1 MRAARSSP
9 VPVSRG
15 AADIEHRGTGR
26 LEDAL
31 LRCEQDIAQ
40 NPNYPAAYSRQGHLL
55 QQLGRYGD
63 AIASFDRA
71 IALNPSAP
79 LAHSSRGNALLALQ
93 RYAEALGNY
102 DRAIAL
108 KPDDMGAYN
117 NRGTALKNL
126 GQLAEAV
133 DSYKRAIALA
143 PDRAELHNN
152 LGNVLQ
158 ELEFLEEAVA
168 SYNAA
173 IRLNR
178 DYAEAYGN
186 RGVAL
191 HQLLRLDEAMS
202 SFNTALLLKPDYPQ
216 AIFNRSLLYLHMG
229 QFAAGWRDHEARR
242 RTEIFAEFPNFA
254 KPLWLG
260 EADIEG
266 KTILVVREQGYGDVI
281 QFSRYVHL
289 CKQAGAR
296 VLFAPQESLR
306 TLMHGLD
313 AEVQIVDENNDY
325 LRFDF
330 YCPLMSLPLA
340 FKTEMTTIPPPS
352 YISVDEEK
360 IAAWARRLGK
370 KTKPRIGV
378 VWDSTSR
385 FRWKVIPLEQFRRLF
400 SSRFQFVSLQR
411 HRTEA
416 ERARLDRAGVLHPGE
431 ALFDFSDTAAL
442 CHLMDLVI
450 TVDTSVAHLAGALG
464 SPVWVLL
471 PWFADWRW
479 LLDREDSPW
488 YPSMRLF
495 RQHVRGDWDGV
506 LRRVQLE
513 LEALFDREVGGR
525 VKELP
530 NHIGRLMSCGEL
542 E

>member
-1 MRAARSSP
+1 MRVARSSP
-9 VPVSRG
+9 VPMCRG
-15 AADIEHRGTGR
+15 AADIEHRGTGC

-31 LRCEQDIAQ
+31 MQCEQDIAQ
-40 NPNYPAAYSRQGHLL
+40 NPNYPAAYNRQGHLL
-55 QQLGRYGD
+55 QQLGRYND

-71 IALNPSAP
+71 IALDPSAP
-79 LAHSSRGNALLALQ
+79 LAHSNRGNALLALQ
-93 RYAEALGNY
+93 RYAEALGSY

-117 NRGTALKNL
+117 NRGAALKSL
-126 GQLAEAV
+126 GQLEEAL

-152 LGNVLQ
+152 LGNALQ
-158 ELEFLEEAVA
+158 ALEHLEEAIA
-168 SYNAA
+168 SYDAA
-173 IRLNR
+173 IRLKP

-186 RGVAL
+186 RGVTL
-191 HQLLRLDEAMS
+191 HQLRRLDVAMS
-202 SFNTALLLKPDYPQ
+202 SFDRALLLKPDYPE
-216 AIFNRSLLYLHMG
+216 AIFNRSLLFLHMG
-229 QFAAGWRDHEARR
+229 QFAAGWRDHEARK
-242 RTEIFAEFPNFA
+242 RTKIFAEFRNFA

-260 EADIEG
+260 EPNIEG
-266 KTILVVREQGYGDVI
+266 KTILVVWEQGYGDVI
-281 QFSRYVHL
+281 QFSRYVNL
-289 CKQAGAR
+289 CKKAGAR
-296 VLFAPQESLR
+296 VLFAPQEPLR
-306 TLMHGLD
+306 ELMHGLD
-313 AEVQIVDENNDY
+313 ADVLIVDENNNC

-340 FKTEMTTIPPPS
+340 FKTELATIPPPS

-360 IAAWARRLGK
+360 IAAWARWLGK

-378 VWDSTSR
+378 VWGSTSG

-400 SSRFQFVSLQR
+400 SSRFQFVSLQK

-416 ERARLDRAGVLHPGE
+416 ERACLDRAGVLHPGE

-442 CHLMDLVI
+442 CHLMDFVI

-464 SPVWVLL
+464 LPVWVLL

-506 LRRVQLE
+506 LQRVQLE
-513 LEALFDREVGGR
+513 LDALFDRGTGGR

-530 NHIGRLMSCGEL
+530 DHISRLMSCGEL